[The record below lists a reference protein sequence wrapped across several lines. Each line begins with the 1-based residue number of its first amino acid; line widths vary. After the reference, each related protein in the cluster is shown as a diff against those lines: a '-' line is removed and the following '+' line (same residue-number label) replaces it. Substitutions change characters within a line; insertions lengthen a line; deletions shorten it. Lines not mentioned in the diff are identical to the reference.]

1 MVLFEISW
9 EWPET
14 LIMVVATIGIAIV
27 LHVIVVQ
34 LIKRVTRRVSK
45 MASQPEGSL
54 AHNVASALGSA
65 SGAKPGRTVV
75 HMTALAHLL
84 KSVWTIVLVI
94 VVILTVLSTLG
105 VPLSPILASAGIGG
119 IVLAFGAQSLIKD
132 YLSGISMILEDQ
144 YGVGDQI
151 DVGEVTGTVDAITL
165 RITKIHDQSGTIWYI
180 RNGQIMRVGN
190 ISQGYSTG
198 LIDVPV
204 SYDADVTVVTEV
216 LTKVVEEVS
225 QDPTITEKLI
235 KPPQLLGVE
244 SITPTTMTMRILI
257 KTAPNQQ
264 HGPSRDI
271 RERAMAALAAA
282 GIPSPMTQL

>member
-1 MVLFEISW
+1 
-9 EWPET
+9 
-14 LIMVVATIGIAIV
+14 MVVATIGIAIV